1 MLAVTATD
9 YLADPEDLA
18 VWLGVPASDTKLL
31 QALAAASNRFRG
43 QVRHP
48 VSFVADD
55 TITLDGHG
63 TSSILLPAEPVTA
76 IAGLSLDGVELVD
89 GTDYEW
95 SQDGYVRRLNYLWP
109 NRLRCIEVTYSHG
122 YADIPPDIAEAIVDQ
137 ARAQYV
143 VRPGVQTVQVGG
155 QSVGFGAQASVGVTK
170 QWSEAV
176 ARYRLNR
183 GDRT

>member
-48 VSFVADD
+48 VSFVAGDV
-55 TITLDGHG
+55 ITLDGHG
-63 TSSILLPAEPVTA
+63 TSSVFLPAQPVTA
-76 IAGLSLDGVELVD
+76 VESLKLDGTELVD
-89 GTDYEW
+89 GTDFEW
-95 SQDGYVRRLNYLWP
+95 SEDGFVRRLGCLWP
-109 NRLRCIEVTYSHG
+109 NRLRCIEVSYSHG
-122 YADIPPDIAEAIVDQ
+122 FTVIPADISEAVVDQ

-143 VRPGVQTVQVGG
+143 ARPGVQSVQVGG
-155 QSVGFGAQASVGVTK
+155 QSVSFGAQSSVGVTA
-170 QWSEAV
+170 QWSSAV

-183 GDRT
+183 GDRP